1 MKGWFKKLH
10 VWSLQWANTKWGA
23 WSLLICA
30 FADASFI
37 PLPTPLFFSTLT
49 LLNIKKANNYALLAT
64 LGTLL
69 GAIAGYSIGHFAW
82 LNANGD
88 FTGLAQFLFDYIP
101 GFSEGVYNKIQ
112 IQFVKWDFWILFIA
126 SFILVPYKLF
136 SISSGVFDINIFI
149 FCFATLISQGIKYI
163 LLALLIIKIGPEAKK
178 IFEFKL
184 NPIVIKATAFYA
196 RAIDVIKTFL
206 DNLMNWLKKKYN
218 WVLKWA
224 ETPYGPLALF
234 ILAFTESIF
243 FPIPPDVLLIALA
256 LGSIK
261 KSFRFAINCTI
272 GSISGAFVGY
282 AIGHLAWTTATGE
295 FTGFATFFFN
305 NIPGFSVNLFNRIK
319 DLFNQWDFWVIFTA
333 GFTPIPYKVFTITS
347 GVFDIN
353 LMMFLIASVISRG
366 ARFFLIGFLIWKFGH
381 GIKRFLEKYFN
392 IVTLGFTACLIG
404 GFVTIKYFL

>member
-1 MKGWFKKLH
+1 MKSWFKKLH
-10 VWSLQWANTKWGA
+10 VWSLQWAKTKWGA
-23 WSLLICA
+23 WSLFICA
-30 FADASFI
+30 FTDASFL
-37 PLPTPLFFSTLT
+37 PMPTPLFFLTLT
-49 LLNIKKANNYALLAT
+49 LLNIKNAYKYALFAT
-64 LGTLL
+64 LGTLF
-69 GAIAGYSIGHFAW
+69 GALAGYSIGQFAW
-82 LNANGD
+82 LKLNGD
-88 FTGLAQFLFDYIP
+88 FTGLAQFMFDYIP
-101 GFSEGVYNKIQ
+101 GFSEGVYNNIQ
-112 IQFVKWDFWILFIA
+112 IQYAKWDFWILFIA

-149 FCFATLISQGIKYI
+149 FCFATLISQGIKFT
-163 LLALLIIKIGPEAKK
+163 LLALLIIKIGPDAKK
-178 IFEFKL
+178 IFELKL
-184 NPIVIKATAFYA
+184 NPFLIRVTAFFA
-196 RAIDVIKTFL
+196 SAIDSIKTFL
-206 DNLMNWLKKKYN
+206 ANLMNWLKKKYD

-224 ETPYGPLALF
+224 ETPYGPIALF

-261 KSFRFAINCTI
+261 KSFRYAINCTI
-272 GSISGAFVGY
+272 GSILGAFVGY
-282 AIGHLAWTTATGE
+282 TIGHLAWTTTTGE

-319 DLFNQWDFWVIFTA
+319 DLFNQWGFWVIFTA

-392 IVTLGFTACLIG
+392 IVALGLTTCLIG